1 MFFLFFFF
9 LFFIHSSFCFKFFLI
24 LAEDVNEEE
33 DEDEEEIKNH
43 EDSARSGRKKNRY
56 AMEHVKRLRKPDLS
70 LRYEDGGHHLVVG
83 CGRGGKAY
91 VKTCKDGT
99 YVPCCGGIASG
110 PDNEA
115 LALYSDYKGNMNGH
129 KRMLWGMGGSI
140 LEGGRH
146 MSLIIVPGVGK
157 HISELVGK
165 RMLIRLTHLPEQ
177 KVVWKERVN
186 VGNNKL
192 LLRAVNEKYGTD
204 DTGRVSHIP
213 DTDTKYK
220 AKYSN
225 D

>member
-1 MFFLFFFF
+1 
-9 LFFIHSSFCFKFFLI
+9 
-24 LAEDVNEEE
+24 
-33 DEDEEEIKNH
+33 
-43 EDSARSGRKKNRY
+43 
-56 AMEHVKRLRKPDLS
+56 MEHVKRLRKPDLS
-70 LRYEDGGHHLVVG
+70 LRHTEGGHHFIDG

-91 VKTCKDGT
+91 NKTCKDGT

-115 LALYSDYKGNMNGH
+115 LALYSSYPGNTNGH
-129 KRMLWGMGGSI
+129 KRMLYGMGGSI